1 MKRSVRFFCALL
13 VIGAAK
19 GFMFPDGWG
28 KGAGR
33 AYAAEAQGTASR
45 IDVELHSPTG
55 EPVSLRS
62 FIGRKPLVMV
72 FWATWCPIC
81 RSEVPALNRLSNDPA
96 IQVLA
101 IDIGES
107 GKKVQSFITS
117 FNVAYPVVLDPDEKT
132 TAAYQVPGI
141 PACII
146 LDKAGRVVYRGSTVP
161 ERIEPYLEK
170 Q

>member
-1 MKRSVRFFCALL
+1 MKRSVRFLCALL
-13 VIGAAK
+13 VIGAAN
-19 GFMFPDGWG
+19 GFMSPDVRG
-28 KGAGR
+28 KEAER

-45 IDVELHSPTG
+45 IDVELHGPTG

-81 RSEVPALNRLSNDPA
+81 RSEVPALNRLNNNPA

-107 GKKVQSFITS
+107 GKKVRSFITS
-117 FNVAYPVVLDPDEKT
+117 FNVAYPVVLDPDGKT

-141 PACII
+141 PACVI
-146 LDKAGRVVYRGSTVP
+146 LDKAGRVVYRGSAVP
-161 ERIEPYLEK
+161 ERIETYLVDK
-170 Q
+170 